1 MPEREPPDA
10 PSARGSSIQPQ
21 IGSVRAGHNN
31 AFEVFYRRNV
41 KQLIAFLLAQGAQ
54 LADAVDIV
62 QDTLCAAYTHWP
74 SIDNHK
80 AWAHKVASRALVR
93 KIASLRED
101 LVSETPEPN
110 PLLRNTDINHW
121 EQQHDLVR
129 VLTTLPPRQRQVMAW
144 YLFCSYTPTEIAEA
158 LGIQPSTVRA
168 NLRKAR
174 RSLAKRLAGRGDVD
188 D

>member
-10 PSARGSSIQPQ
+10 PTARGPSIQPR
-21 IGSVRAGHNN
+21 IGPIRSGHDN

-41 KQLIAFLLAQGAQ
+41 KQLISFLLVQGAQ

-62 QDTLCAAYTHWP
+62 QDTLCEAYARWP
-74 SIDNHK
+74 AIDNHK
-80 AWAHKVASRALVR
+80 AWAHRVASRALVR
-93 KIASLRED
+93 KIANLRE
-101 LVSETPEPN
+101 VPVGEPPEPN
-110 PLLRNTDINHW
+110 PLLRTTDINHW

-129 VLTTLPPRQRQVMAW
+129 ILTTLPPRQRQVMAW
-144 YLFCSYTPTEIAEA
+144 YLFCTYTPTEIAKE
-158 LGIQPSTVRA
+158 LSIKPSTVRA

-174 RSLAKRLAGRGDVD
+174 QSLATRLAGRGDVD